1 MVDADSGALA
11 RLIADAAPPIDLAA
25 MFPDVDLGGIL
36 IPEPEAPIDPDDVP
50 ELLVEP
56 VSQYGDV
63 WMLGRHR
70 LMCGD
75 NTVAADV
82 ERLLGGANVDSIVT
96 DPPYSSGGFQESDR
110 SAGSKGTAAVY
121 KPIRNDR
128 LSTRGYQALIK
139 GTLAFVPISVSVV
152 YVFTDWR
159 MWVNLFDVVEACGYG
174 VRSMIVWNKES
185 PGMGMGWRSQ
195 HELIM
200 CGTRENA
207 MWSKHMDAQGNVIT
221 LKRDPNFEHP
231 TIKPVALP
239 DTVLETT
246 PFAETVYDP
255 FVGSG
260 TTIIAAERQGRACW
274 AMELEPRY
282 MDSSVKRW
290 EDYTGGQARRE

>member
-1 MVDADSGALA
+1 MVEAEYAPAPEIEQDATA
-11 RLIADAAPPIDLAA
+11 RLGLAVAGEPRTIEAAIALRYPASLKDAYELAQA
-25 MFPDVDLGGIL
+25 VAAARISYCVLYEVLDVDIGGIL
-36 IPEPEAPIDPDDVP
+36 APEPEAPIDPDDVP

-75 NTVAADV
+75 STVAADV

-128 LSTRGYQALIK
+128 PSTRGYQALIK
-139 GTLAFVPISVSVV
+139 GTLALVPISVSVV

-159 MWVNLFDVVEACGYG
+159 MWVNLFDVVEAYGYG

-200 CGTRENA
+200 CGTRENGYVEQI
-207 MWSKHMDAQGNVIT
+207 HGC
-221 LKRDPNFEHP
+221 P
-231 TIKPVALP
+231 
-239 DTVLETT
+239 
-246 PFAETVYDP
+246 
-255 FVGSG
+255 
-260 TTIIAAERQGRACW
+260 
-274 AMELEPRY
+274 
-282 MDSSVKRW
+282 
-290 EDYTGGQARRE
+290 GQRHHA